1 MPVVFLVG
9 TDEELEQGKGK
20 PALTRTVAAAR
31 LGVTERTI
39 RELVEAAQLTP
50 AEYIGNNVLF
60 LSEDVEE
67 LREKR
72 RKRGF

>member
-1 MPVVFLVG
+1 MFLVG
-9 TDEELEQGKGK
+9 SDEELEQGRGK

-39 RELVEAAQLTP
+39 RELVEADQITP
-50 AEYIGNNVLF
+50 VEYVGNSVLF
-60 LSEDVEE
+60 LSEDIEA